1 MRRSAC
7 LIVAALGLLP
17 AFALAATSAIPL
29 PAVMAITLQR
39 HDAGTFY
46 VKGAIEGYGE
56 LDLLVDTGASYLVI
70 NQAILD
76 DLRASGDA
84 EYSRELHGV
93 MADGSGK
100 VIPIYRLTGL
110 RLGDNCWIRDVE
122 AAVFPGRSR
131 AILGMNVLA
140 QLAPFTFTAEPP
152 QLSLNQC
159 RTLLVP
165 ADTAAADVVA
175 PGPTAG
181 K

>member
-1 MRRSAC
+1 MLRSAC
-7 LIVAALGLLP
+7 LLVAALSLLP
-17 AFALAATSAIPL
+17 LSAQAAAPAIPL

-46 VKGAIEGYGE
+46 VQGAIEGYGE

-70 NQAILD
+70 NQAILN

-84 EYSRELHGV
+84 EFSRELHGV

-100 VIPIYRLTGL
+100 VIPIYRLSGL
-110 RLGDNCWIRDVE
+110 RLGKDCWIRDVE

-140 QLAPFTFTAEPP
+140 RLAPFTFTAEPP

-159 RTLLVP
+159 RTLLVSDDPIDARP
-165 ADTAAADVVA
+165 A
-175 PGPTAG
+175 AG